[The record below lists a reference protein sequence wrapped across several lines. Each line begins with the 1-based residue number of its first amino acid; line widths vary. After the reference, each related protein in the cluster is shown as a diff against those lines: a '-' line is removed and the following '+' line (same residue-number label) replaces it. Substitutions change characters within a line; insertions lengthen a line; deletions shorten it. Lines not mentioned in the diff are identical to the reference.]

1 MNNIEWLPPERLPDL
16 SDAKEIA
23 IDLETYDP
31 GLKDKG
37 PGWARKEG
45 KVVGVAVAVDGWKGY
60 FPIAH
65 EGGGNFEEK
74 FFKKS
79 FKKILDSPC
88 DKIFHNA
95 SYDVGWLRQ
104 WGLDVKGRLID
115 TMIAAPLIDEN
126 RTSRGK
132 SYSLNALSK
141 DYLGD
146 KKKENELYSTAL
158 EHGVDPKAEMHKLP
172 PMVVGPY
179 AEKDAELTLKLWN
192 HFKQE
197 IVKQELTNIFNLE
210 TKLLPTLIEM
220 KWKGVKVS
228 VESAE
233 KLKKIL
239 EKKEKALLDK
249 ILKET
254 GVLVDIWAATSVAKA
269 FDAKNITYGR
279 TEINQQP
286 QFTKAFLANHPDSL
300 PRMITEAREIN
311 KARTTFINSIIKH
324 EYKGRIHADI
334 NQLKTE
340 TGGTVSG
347 RLSMQHPNL
356 QQIPARHPELGPMIR
371 SIFLPDDGHEW
382 GSFDYS
388 QQEPRILLHFASS
401 LNNGKGLRG
410 TDKLVELYRTQDP
423 DFHQVIA
430 DMAGIDR
437 KTAKTI
443 NLGLTYGM
451 GKPKLGNELGL
462 NKEETN
468 SLFKQYHSTVPFLKA
483 LTDEAMQWA
492 NSSGF
497 LRTLEGRRCRFDLW
511 QPATFELHKPLP
523 YKEAH
528 LEYVINQRQGLRR
541 AFTYKALN
549 RLIQGSAADQTKKAM
564 IALATE
570 NIIPHIQVHD
580 ELNVSVPIDT
590 KENTIRLIKNVMEAC
605 IELKI
610 PSKVEPKIGASWG
623 NLKKIQLM
631 PTPLES

>member
-1 MNNIEWLPPERLPDL
+1 MNNIEWLPPERIPDL

-45 KVVGVAVAVDGWKGY
+45 RVVGVALAVDGWKGY
-60 FPIAH
+60 FPVAH

-74 FFKKS
+74 FFKIS
-79 FKKILDSPC
+79 LKKILDSPC

-104 WGLDVKGRLID
+104 WGLSIQGRLID
-115 TMIAAPLIDEN
+115 TMVAAPLIDEN

-132 SYSLNALSK
+132 NYSLNDLSK

-146 KKKENELYSTAL
+146 KKQENELYSTGL

-192 HFKQE
+192 YFKKE

-210 TKLLPTLIEM
+210 TKLLPTLIDM

-228 VESAE
+228 VERAE

-249 ILKET
+249 IFQET
-254 GVLVDIWAATSVAKA
+254 GVMVDIWAATSVAKA
-269 FDAKNITYGR
+269 FDAKDIIYGR
-279 TEINQQP
+279 TEINKQP
-286 QFTKAFLANHPDSL
+286 QFTKAFLANHPHSL

-324 EYKGRIHADI
+324 EHKGRIHADI

-371 SIFLPDDGHEW
+371 NLFLPDDGCEW

-423 DFHQVIA
+423 DFHQAVA
-430 DMAGIDR
+430 EMAGIDR

-443 NLGLTYGM
+443 NLGLSYGM
-451 GKPKLGNELGL
+451 GKTKLGNELGL

-468 SLFKQYHSTVPFLKA
+468 SLFKQYHATVPFLKA
-483 LTDEAMQWA
+483 LTEEAMQWA

-511 QPATFELHKPLP
+511 QPATFDLHKPLP

-528 LEYVINQRQGLRR
+528 QEYVINQRQGLRR

-549 RLIQGSAADQTKKAM
+549 RIIQGSAADQTKKAM
-564 IALATE
+564 IALAEE

-580 ELNVSVPIDT
+580 ELNLSLSIDT
-590 KENTIRLIKNVMEAC
+590 RENIVRLIKEIMETC

-610 PSKVEPKIGASWG
+610 PSKVEPKIGTSWG
-623 NLKKIQLM
+623 NLKKIQLT